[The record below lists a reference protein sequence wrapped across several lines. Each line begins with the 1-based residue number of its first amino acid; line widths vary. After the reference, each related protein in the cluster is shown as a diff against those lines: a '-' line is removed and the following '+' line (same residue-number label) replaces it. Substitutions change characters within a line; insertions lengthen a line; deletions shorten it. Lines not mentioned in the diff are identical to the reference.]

1 MPSPRLDGEDLVA
14 TEHCDRDGAG
24 APTTG
29 ATPSG
34 NARAGSSSAPSI
46 GEEEESV
53 GDLRLALARLESQ
66 AAELEAEA
74 RWLERQGAKGAVPGG
89 GVGPFAFQEAGV
101 LRNGLQ
107 NPVKPPCPDP
117 EATDGKMLEELDV
130 TKRILEQLVGK
141 VDKLY
146 QEGPRGRRRLDST
159 ISKEADMLRRA
170 ETEANRD
177 ENDDVLANSVLAM
190 APPLQALVYLFAFSG
205 IVFTLVF
212 PALEKSGSVRR
223 LVGAGGDDLAGAEGR
238 RLGGPAGGV
247 IVAVCYSTLGA
258 GLMALIVSFL
268 RQPILIGYILGG
280 VLVGPNGLALV
291 DDYLEIL
298 TIMDLGLVLLLFMI
312 GLEVD
317 LHALIHMNKMTCVTG
332 FLQFPICAGI
342 HLLAF
347 WLISLGGAN
356 FGSGKW
362 SLGYLAVACGASS
375 TMIVVKTLSHKME
388 TDTGA
393 GKFTLGILLFQDFW
407 AFLMIAVQ
415 GNIEDPVFLDILK
428 DFAFMGVLINVSF
441 LYAKYVL
448 PPIFQR
454 ASGST
459 ELMLVLALAWCFFL
473 CCGAALPFIN
483 LSIEVAAFIGGVSM
497 ATFPFNAELN
507 SKIKYIRD
515 YFITLYFVGV
525 GMQMILPSG
534 EMLVCII
541 CVTVVVLLTRWV
553 GIFFVSIV
561 QGSGP
566 RLAILATLNL
576 SQCSEFGLVLCTL
589 GRKLGHIDDET
600 MSIAIW
606 VFAVLAGSASYI
618 IGYNHSLYHAFMHK
632 SRALPQGSRLRRV
645 FGGDEGQLEDD
656 EDAEERDIVFLGF
669 HKIAAALI
677 AEFEHKAPQ
686 IMRKLLVL
694 DHKNGL
700 KEPLHAKKVAFS
712 ACDVTAA
719 DTIRACVKQRVDLV
733 LITIPDYI
741 ITGVSNERLLM
752 TAREVWPDC
761 HIIVIADEPKQI
773 RRLYDKGANY
783 VLATKKLSAERIAG
797 MLTEHYSDGTGG
809 ELKHHLAFHRHRESE
824 WRAKLIDLNLGP
836 QDF

>member
-1 MPSPRLDGEDLVA
+1 MPSPLPNGNDVPDALYGSEEGA
-14 TEHCDRDGAG
+14 RDSH
-24 APTTG
+24 P
-29 ATPSG
+29 ATPSDSALDDDG
-34 NARAGSSSAPSI
+34 NQQQVDG
-46 GEEEESV
+46 
-53 GDLRLALARLESQ
+53 LRRELALLERE
-66 AAELEAEA
+66 AEELEAEA
-74 RWLERQGAKGAVPGG
+74 RWLERQGPLGDALD
-89 GVGPFAFQEAGV
+89 AGV
-101 LRNGLQ
+101 LGSGIQ
-107 NPVKPPCPDP
+107 NPVKPTAPDSTTSVIDSRVLA
-117 EATDGKMLEELDV
+117 EVDM
-130 TKRILEQLVGK
+130 TKRILERLVQK
-141 VDKLY
+141 VDKLENERNR
-146 QEGPRGRRRLDST
+146 QFNGSVVGSDAEDMIKR
-159 ISKEADMLRRA
+159 AD
-170 ETEANRD
+170 TEANLNHD
-177 ENDDVLANSVLAM
+177 ENDDVLANSALAM
-190 APPLQALVYLFAFSG
+190 APPLQAIIYLVAFSG

-459 ELMLVLALAWCFFL
+459 ELMLVLALAWCFF
-473 CCGAALPFIN
+473 
-483 LSIEVAAFIGGVSM
+483 S
-497 ATFPFNAELN
+497 
-507 SKIKYIRD
+507 
-515 YFITLYFVGV
+515 
-525 GMQMILPSG
+525 
-534 EMLVCII
+534 
-541 CVTVVVLLTRWV
+541 LLR
-553 GIFFVSIV
+553 S
-561 QGSGP
+561 
-566 RLAILATLNL
+566 
-576 SQCSEFGLVLCTL
+576 
-589 GRKLGHIDDET
+589 
-600 MSIAIW
+600 
-606 VFAVLAGSASYI
+606 SAS
-618 IGYNHSLYHAFMHK
+618 
-632 SRALPQGSRLRRV
+632 
-645 FGGDEGQLEDD
+645 
-656 EDAEERDIVFLGF
+656 F
-669 HKIAAALI
+669 HQSFYRGCRIHRWRI
-677 AEFEHKAPQ
+677 NGNFPIQCRTQFE
-686 IMRKLLVL
+686 
-694 DHKNGL
+694 N
-700 KEPLHAKKVAFS
+700 
-712 ACDVTAA
+712 
-719 DTIRACVKQRVDLV
+719 
-733 LITIPDYI
+733 
-741 ITGVSNERLLM
+741 
-752 TAREVWPDC
+752 
-761 HIIVIADEPKQI
+761 
-773 RRLYDKGANY
+773 
-783 VLATKKLSAERIAG
+783 
-797 MLTEHYSDGTGG
+797 
-809 ELKHHLAFHRHRESE
+809 
-824 WRAKLIDLNLGP
+824 
-836 QDF
+836 

>member
-141 VDKLY
+141 VDKLH

-459 ELMLVLALAWCFFL
+459 ELMLVLALAWCFF
-473 CCGAALPFIN
+473 
-483 LSIEVAAFIGGVSM
+483 S
-497 ATFPFNAELN
+497 
-507 SKIKYIRD
+507 
-515 YFITLYFVGV
+515 
-525 GMQMILPSG
+525 
-534 EMLVCII
+534 
-541 CVTVVVLLTRWV
+541 LLR
-553 GIFFVSIV
+553 S
-561 QGSGP
+561 
-566 RLAILATLNL
+566 
-576 SQCSEFGLVLCTL
+576 
-589 GRKLGHIDDET
+589 
-600 MSIAIW
+600 
-606 VFAVLAGSASYI
+606 SAS
-618 IGYNHSLYHAFMHK
+618 
-632 SRALPQGSRLRRV
+632 
-645 FGGDEGQLEDD
+645 
-656 EDAEERDIVFLGF
+656 F
-669 HKIAAALI
+669 HQSFYRGCRIHRWRI
-677 AEFEHKAPQ
+677 NGNFPIQCRTQFE
-686 IMRKLLVL
+686 
-694 DHKNGL
+694 N
-700 KEPLHAKKVAFS
+700 
-712 ACDVTAA
+712 
-719 DTIRACVKQRVDLV
+719 
-733 LITIPDYI
+733 
-741 ITGVSNERLLM
+741 
-752 TAREVWPDC
+752 
-761 HIIVIADEPKQI
+761 
-773 RRLYDKGANY
+773 
-783 VLATKKLSAERIAG
+783 
-797 MLTEHYSDGTGG
+797 
-809 ELKHHLAFHRHRESE
+809 
-824 WRAKLIDLNLGP
+824 
-836 QDF
+836 